1 MPPALS
7 APSGIFYLVSSSS
20 RLAATAR
27 LTHPSLP
34 PSFPQGDDSSTL
46 PPSAAWQSASLHTVH
61 APHLSSPDTDDAEGA
76 RISRS
81 IGSRRGSGGGSSS
94 GTSGH
99 HTCRHHAPSSQWS
112 SSPLLNVP
120 PQMVSRASRLTPGLL
135 MLRSPLHH
143 MMQLQHQRSLHA
155 AASQSR
161 QEDKESAASAA
172 EDFFDDTDRQV
183 LTPVAIVD
191 KLDRYIVGQADAK
204 RAVAIALRNRWRRSQ
219 LPDPLKDEVMPKN
232 ILMIGPTGCGKTEIA
247 RRLAKMADAPF
258 IKVEATKY
266 TELGYVGRDVEEIIK
281 DLVEVGILLVKS
293 RLKERMLQHNS
304 DKAEAIILKALVG
317 ADADGD
323 TLKTFQEKYRR
334 GVLDEVSVDVPLP
347 PSSDGPPNKSF
358 NFENGVMVID
368 KLFPREGRGSRQE
381 SEKLGKMTV
390 GEARK
395 LLQDAEADELMSSEL
410 VVKHAL
416 RSVEQ
421 DGIVFIDEIDKV
433 VEGSSRFSSGGVSS
447 EGVQRDLLPI
457 IEGSIVSTK
466 HGNVN
471 TDHILFICSGAFHS
485 SKPSDMLAELQGRLP
500 IRVELKGLTAQDF
513 YRILTEPENNM
524 IRQQQV
530 LMETEGVTLEFE
542 DAATRAIA
550 KVAEEANRLL
560 ENIGA
565 RRLHTILER
574 VLSEISYS
582 APEKA
587 AEAKLLGQGSHTY
600 VVNEAYVHTCMDAI
614 MKKQDLSKYVL

>member
-1 MPPALS
+1 MQEAYRE
-7 APSGIFYLVSSSS
+7 A
-20 RLAATAR
+20 
-27 LTHPSLP
+27 
-34 PSFPQGDDSSTL
+34 
-46 PPSAAWQSASLHTVH
+46 
-61 APHLSSPDTDDAEGA
+61 
-76 RISRS
+76 
-81 IGSRRGSGGGSSS
+81 RGS
-94 GTSGH
+94 
-99 HTCRHHAPSSQWS
+99 
-112 SSPLLNVP
+112 N
-120 PQMVSRASRLTPGLL
+120 
-135 MLRSPLHH
+135 
-143 MMQLQHQRSLHA
+143 
-155 AASQSR
+155 
-161 QEDKESAASAA
+161 SAGD
-172 EDFFDDTDRQV
+172 ERV

-304 DKAEAIILKALVG
+304 DKAEAIILKAL
-317 ADADGD
+317 
-323 TLKTFQEKYRR
+323 
-334 GVLDEVSVDVPLP
+334 GVLDEVSVEVSLP

-395 LLQDAEADELMSSEL
+395 MLQDAEADELMSSEL

-433 VEGSSRFSSGGVSS
+433 VELRWCQLGRSP
-447 EGVQRDLLPI
+447 EGLLPI

-471 TDHILFICSGAFHS
+471 TDHILFICSGAFLS

-530 LMETEGVTLEFE
+530 LMETEGITLEFE